1 MWIGADPHFQGE
13 GQAVV
18 MADTELIERQRADDE
33 LTERQKAAAILIAR
47 GHTNRDVARALR
59 VSLRTAEGERSRLM
73 HKLGFER
80 RSELVHWAL
89 KRGLLY

>member
-1 MWIGADPHFQGE
+1 MWPGADPMRTRE
-13 GQAVV
+13 GQAVA
-18 MADTELIERQRADDE
+18 MGDNE
-33 LTERQKAAAILIAR
+33 LTERQRTAAIMIAR
-47 GHTNRDVARALR
+47 GHTNRDVARELR

-80 RSELVHWAL
+80 RSQLVRWAL